1 MKQYFDTETGDK
13 NHMAAIFI
21 DRDGVINA
29 NRPDYVKSWAEFE
42 FLPGSREALVG
53 LSGLG
58 WPVVV
63 ISNQSAIG
71 RGLVSAETVAEINA
85 RMVAEIEQAG
95 GRVDGV
101 YICPHH
107 PDEGCVCR
115 KPRPGLLMDAA
126 LELGLDL
133 GCSYLV
139 GDAESD
145 ILAALAVGV
154 QPVLVLSGRG
164 RVQLPRL
171 AGWEGMFQVV
181 EDLTEAVEWIMS
193 REL

>member
-164 RVQLPRL
+164 RVQRPRL

>member
-1 MKQYFDTETGDK
+1 MKQYFDAAVREK
-13 NHMAAIFI
+13 NHRPAIFI

-29 NRPDYVKSWAEFE
+29 NRADYVKSWAEFE

-71 RGLVSAETVAEINA
+71 RGLVSAATVAEINA

-107 PDEGCVCR
+107 PDEGCACR
-115 KPRPGLLMDAA
+115 KPQPGLLMDAA

-133 GCSYLV
+133 GCSYV
-139 GDAESD
+139 IGDAESD
-145 ILAALAVGV
+145 ILAGLAVGA
-154 QPVLVLSGRG
+154 QPILVLSGRG
-164 RVQLPRL
+164 REQRPRL

-181 EDLTEAVEWIMS
+181 EDLTEAVEWIVS

>member
-1 MKQYFDTETGDK
+1 
-13 NHMAAIFI
+13 MAAIFI

-164 RVQLPRL
+164 RVQRPRL